1 MSTLFAVAAVLT
13 VAALAQA
20 ATGFG
25 FSLLAVPLVS
35 VLTGP
40 VDAVVGT
47 TVLAAIINL
56 FAVRKDHHHIRRR
69 TAGTV
74 LLAGLAGL
82 PFGLLLLTLLPAGTL
97 TILIALCVLAGAFAI
112 WRGLRIRSG
121 GAAVAAAGFL
131 SGVLTTSTGVNG
143 PPMAAAF
150 SAMGLPPREFRA
162 TLAAVFVVV
171 GPAGLIGFALAGQ
184 FTAGAG
190 MVALVGLPAIAAGW
204 WAGDRLFARLTD
216 PARFRTVVLWGLAAA
231 SVITLVRASG
241 GVS

>member
-1 MSTLFAVAAVLT
+1 MTTLLAVAAVLI
-13 VAALAQA
+13 VAAIAQA
-20 ATGFG
+20 TTGFG
-25 FSLLAVPLVS
+25 FSLLAVPLVG

-47 TVLAAIINL
+47 AVPAAIINL
-56 FAVRKDHHHIRRR
+56 FAVLKDSSHIRRR

-82 PFGLLLLTLLPAGTL
+82 PFGLLLLTLLPARTL
-97 TILIALCVLAGAFAI
+97 TILIALCVLAGAVAI

-121 GAAVAAAGFL
+121 GVAVAAAGFL

-150 SAMGLPPREFRA
+150 SAMGLPAREFRA

-184 FTAGAG
+184 FTTGAAT
-190 MVALVGLPAIAAGW
+190 VALVSLPAIAVGW
-204 WAGDRLFARLTD
+204 WAGDRLFARLTE
-216 PARFRTVVLWGLAAA
+216 PARFRAVVLCGLAVA
-231 SVITLVRASG
+231 SGLTLVRAL
-241 GVS
+241 VPV